1 MATKELVPQLDV
13 ILAAKRQ
20 YLSERRATTPIEAV
34 RALASMQKRPQP
46 ILSSIPHQ
54 APILII
60 GQVKYHA
67 PERRIQTSSYDPVSL
82 AMRHIHAGA
91 DAIALYTDETLYQGG
106 LDDLVLVSRA
116 INSPVISQD
125 FILDE
130 YQIVESR
137 AAGAS
142 GLVLYAELLPQ
153 ATLRAL
159 VSATQRNRMTAIV
172 EVNNHEEL
180 DYALSLSPYV
190 IGLSRHDLRTDEIRP
205 APLEEMRARIPSSIR
220 VMITDA
226 LHTLDDV
233 QMAANLHVDAVVLA
247 EELLQSESR
256 MQQVEPLLRRDGTIF
271 EGDL

>member
-20 YLSERRATTPIEAV
+20 YLSERKATTPIEAV

-46 ILSSIPHQ
+46 VLSAIPHQ
-54 APILII
+54 APILVL
-60 GQVKYHA
+60 GQVKYAA
-67 PERRIQTSSYDPVSL
+67 PERRMPGNSYDPVAL

-116 INSPVISQD
+116 LNSPVISQD
-125 FILDE
+125 FVLDE
-130 YQIVESR
+130 YQIVEAR

-142 GLVLYAELLPQ
+142 GLVLYAELLTQQ
-153 ATLRAL
+153 ALRNL

-172 EVNNHEEL
+172 EVNNHDEL

-190 IGLSRHDLRTDEIRP
+190 IGLSRHDLRTGKMQP
-205 APLEEMRARIPSSIR
+205 APLAEMRARIPGNIR
-220 VMITDA
+220 VMMTDA
-226 LHTLDDV
+226 LCSMEDV
-233 QMAANLHVDAVVLA
+233 RMAASLRVDAVILA
-247 EELLQSESR
+247 EELLQDESLMR
-256 MQQVEPLLRRDGTIF
+256 QVRPMLRRDGTPF
-271 EGDL
+271 ESVL